1 MRVEDP
7 PRIIA
12 EQAFAYLQPRRGVG
26 GEPATEKIQ
35 LLYFFEQP
43 RSFFS
48 STSFSSSSLYVKWW
62 AAVSLA
68 MSVSKSSHL
77 SMNSRKHHRDRL

>member
-26 GEPATEKIQ
+26 GEPATVKIQ
-35 LLYFFEQP
+35 LLYFFEPALQLLQLHIVLFKLVV
-43 RSFFS
+43 REVVGCRLLGDVSFEVVTFVDEF
-48 STSFSSSSLYVKWW
+48 T
-62 AAVSLA
+62 
-68 MSVSKSSHL
+68 
-77 SMNSRKHHRDRL
+77 